1 MILLDTHVAVWL
13 LTDPAKLS
21 RNAHDAIL
29 RARRTG
35 ENLCLS
41 PVSLYELAYAAVRNR
56 LPLNS
61 KTMEFI
67 AALQSIVQLAPLSA
81 EIAVYAAELP
91 EPFHG
96 DPIDRIIAAT
106 ATVEGMTL
114 ITKDGKIRQSNVCK
128 CIW

>member
-1 MILLDTHVAVWL
+1 M
-13 LTDPAKLS
+13 
-21 RNAHDAIL
+21 
-29 RARRTG
+29 
-35 ENLCLS
+35 
-41 PVSLYELAYAAVRNR
+41 YELAYAAVRNR